1 MRAHLTVSVAQ
12 VVCPEGSHNGP
23 GSLRDISA
31 HGAFVYA
38 DFEPKV
44 GAPISIDLILQG
56 VLSDTRIKCEG
67 TVVRVEK
74 QRAGGQTGIAV
85 VFTRFDMAA

>member
-1 MRAHLTVSVAQ
+1 MTVSVAQ
-12 VVCPEGSHNGP
+12 VVCPESSHQAP
-23 GSLRDISA
+23 SSLRDISA

-38 DFEPKV
+38 DFEPEV
-44 GAPISIDLILQG
+44 GAPISIDLTLQG

-74 QRAGGQTGIAV
+74 PRAGGPTGIAV
-85 VFTRFDMAA
+85 VFTRLDMAA